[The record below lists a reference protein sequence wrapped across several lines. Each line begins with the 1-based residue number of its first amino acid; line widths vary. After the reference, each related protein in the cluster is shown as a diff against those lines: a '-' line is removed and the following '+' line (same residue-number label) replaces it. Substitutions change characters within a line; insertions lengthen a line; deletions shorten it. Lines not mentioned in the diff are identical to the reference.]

1 MNFLAHFFLS
11 RRIENIVVGNFL
23 GDFVRGNK
31 YKEYPEEIAKGIL
44 LHRNIDT
51 FTDKHPIVLQTNK
64 RLHADFGKYAP
75 VITDIYYDH
84 FLGKHFDTYNFENQS
99 KIDLQQTNLSN
110 FSFFIYQTLEK
121 NYEILPSL
129 AQQVFVRMKEQDWL
143 THYATL
149 YGMEQSLNGLSHRAK
164 YATNL
169 HESFDFLKQNYSS
182 IEQDFLLFFPDIMQF
197 VREKLNE

>member
-11 RRIENIVVGNFL
+11 HKIENIIVGNFL

-31 YKEYPEEIAKGIL
+31 YKNYPEEIAKGIL

-51 FTDKHPIVLQTNK
+51 FTDQHPIVLQTNK

-84 FLGKHFDTYNFENQS
+84 FLGKNFY
-99 KIDLQQTNLSN
+99 KYDNLSE
-110 FSFFIYQTLEK
+110 FSPFIYQTLEK
-121 NYEILPSL
+121 NYDILPL
-129 AQQVFVRMKEQDWL
+129 AAQHVFLKMKEQDWL

-149 YGMEQSLNGLSHRAK
+149 YGMEQSLNGLSRRAK
-164 YATNL
+164 YATHL
-169 HESFDFLKQNYSS
+169 HESFDFLKQNYSV
-182 IEQDFLLFFPDIMQF
+182 IEADFLSFFPDIIQF
-197 VREKLNE
+197 VHEKINE